1 MISGGGT
8 AGHVYPALS
17 VIEALTNLGAPA
29 VSLCWLGSAEGVE
42 GALVRQAGIP
52 FESVAVSK
60 IRGRNPL
67 GMLHGLWTMQRG
79 FRQAR
84 RLVADFQ
91 PDVLFVTGGYVC
103 WPVTLAAWRAHVP
116 VLIYL
121 PDIEPGLAIKSLA
134 RFARKVAVTDQAA
147 QRFFRAGQ
155 TVVTGY
161 PVRAAL
167 FSRDRAEARRALGLP
182 VDNERVLLVFGGSQG
197 AHSIN
202 QAVVQGI
209 AELLAA
215 AHVVHLTGRRDAA
228 WVQTRRARLPEG
240 LQARYHVYDYLESGM
255 VDALA
260 AADLV
265 IARAGASTLGELP
278 AAGLPAVLVPY
289 PYAGAHQWANARW
302 MVNAGAALAVPD
314 QDLAVALVP
323 TVLGLLND
331 EPRRTAMSRAARALA
346 RPEAA
351 RAIAELLYQ
360 LAAPGRGASKP

>member
-1 MISGGGT
+1 MVSGGGT

-29 VSLCWLGSAEGVE
+29 VTLCWVGSAEGVE
-42 GALVRQAGIP
+42 KALVRQAGIP
-52 FESVAVSK
+52 FESIAVSK

-67 GMLHGLWTMQRG
+67 AALHGLWTMQRG
-79 FRQAR
+79 FWQAR
-84 RLVADFQ
+84 RLVAGFR

-103 WPVTLAAWRAHVP
+103 WPVTLAAWRAGVP
-116 VLIYL
+116 LLIYL
-121 PDIEPGLAIKSLA
+121 PDLEPGLAIKSLA
-134 RFARKVAVTDQAA
+134 RFARRVAVTDQAA
-147 QRFFRAGQ
+147 QRFFGAGQ

-161 PVRAAL
+161 PVRAGL

-182 VDNERVLLVFGGSQG
+182 ADKESVLLVFGGSQG

-209 AELLAA
+209 AQLLSA
-215 AHVVHLTGRRDAA
+215 AHVVHVTGRRDAP
-228 WVQTRRARLPEG
+228 WVQTHRAQLPATW
-240 LQARYHVYDYLESGM
+240 QARYHVYDYLDAEM
-255 VDALA
+255 VDALV
-260 AADLV
+260 AADLA

-302 MVNAGAALAVPD
+302 LVHAGAALAVPD
-314 QDLAVALVP
+314 QDLASALVP
-323 TVLGLLND
+323 TVLELLND

-346 RPEAA
+346 RPDAA
-351 RAIAELLYQ
+351 RSIAELLCQ
-360 LAAPGRGASKP
+360 LATRG

>member
-17 VIEALTNLGAPA
+17 VIEALTDRGAPA
-29 VSLCWLGSAEGVE
+29 ATLCWVGSADGVE
-42 GALVRQAGIP
+42 GTLVRQAGIP
-52 FESVAVSK
+52 FESIAVSK

-67 GMLHGLWTMQRG
+67 AALHGMWTMQRG

-84 RLVADFQ
+84 RLVARFQ

-103 WPVTLAAWRAHVP
+103 WPVTLAAWRAGVP

-134 RFARKVAVTDQAA
+134 RFARRVAVTDQAA

-161 PVRAAL
+161 PVRAEL
-167 FSRDRAEARRALGLP
+167 FSRDRAAARRKLGLP
-182 VDNERVLLVFGGSQG
+182 VDTELVLLVFGGSQG

-209 AELLAA
+209 RPLLAA
-215 AHVVHLTGRRDAA
+215 AHMVHVTGRRDAQ
-228 WVQTRRARLPEG
+228 WVRDQRAQLPET
-240 LQARYHVYDYLESGM
+240 LQARYHVYDYLEAEM
-255 VDALA
+255 VDALV
-260 AADLV
+260 AADLA

-302 MVNAGAALAVPD
+302 LVNAGAALALPD
-314 QDLAVALVP
+314 QELASALVP
-323 TVLGLLND
+323 AVLELLND
-331 EPRRTAMSRAARALA
+331 GPRRTAMSQAARALA

-351 RAIAELLYQ
+351 RSIAELLCQ
-360 LAAPGRGASKP
+360 LAVPG